1 MGLQHDQIGHYRAL
15 AFYMSI
21 LRFMKI
27 YQIAILQLI
36 EQKRISLDTAISEI
50 IPELKDPVVLDDPF
64 GEESTFEPAKTKI
77 TLAHLLNHSSGL
89 FVREKRDPS
98 YALPTLL
105 TSGYGPTDPVGL
117 FYTRNKV

>member
-15 AFYMSI
+15 AFFMSI
-21 LRFMKI
+21 LRFMES

-36 EQKRISLDTAISEI
+36 EQNRISLDTVVSEI

-64 GEESTFEPAKTKI
+64 GEESTFKPAKTKI

-117 FYTRNKV
+117 FYTRNRV

>member
-1 MGLQHDQIGHYRAL
+1 MGLQYDQIGHYRAL
-15 AFYMSI
+15 AFYMSMLHFI
-21 LRFMKI
+21 QT

-36 EQKRISLDTAISEI
+36 EQKKISLDAVISEI

-117 FYTRNKV
+117 FYTRNRV